1 MKVMKSCDR
10 PLLGQPV
17 PPVLRAA
24 IVVVL
29 ALASARALADLKAAA
44 TAYEAGDFQTAHR
57 EFRSLAE
64 LGDPVAQYN
73 LGILYLRGEGVRK
86 SAATGYAWLKLA
98 ADAKHPAAMSSEAEL
113 RPAYG
118 EDAAGIVADLEA
130 RFGLTHV
137 RESRLP
143 EILPNCEYSERTP
156 ARLVRQTRVAYPA
169 DAQFDGA
176 EGWMTV
182 EFSIAPDGTAR
193 DYTVLSSNA
202 ADLWRGAI
210 EQAMREWRWEP
221 AMRAGAPVWSRTGL
235 TFRFDISDEKNYRI
249 DKWIEGVK
257 TKAEAG
263 DPVQQYLYA
272 IVLTGH
278 PQLKRPWS
286 DGLPW
291 IERAALSGFALAEY
305 HLGVSLLD
313 GRGCTADREKALY
326 WLQRAAA
333 KDVAEAQYLLALE
346 MAEDPAPVRMATT
359 PIDLLRKA
367 SATHRPAKL
376 ALARALA
383 TGPEVTTA
391 NMAEAVSLSA
401 EALKRSPRDPAALE
415 AHAAALA
422 TAGRFDEAIKHQQ
435 SALRAAE
442 SRGWALEPMQRR
454 LTAYQRREPWRGP
467 MD

>member
-1 MKVMKSCDR
+1 MIPSNR
-10 PLLGQPV
+10 PRLAKPSLTALHAAVTAALVLL
-17 PPVLRAA
+17 
-24 IVVVL
+24 
-29 ALASARALADLKAAA
+29 SAPAPADLNTAAS
-44 TAYEAGDFQTAHR
+44 AYEAGDFQTAQR

-98 ADAKHPAAMSSEAEL
+98 ADAKNPAAMRSEAEL
-113 RPAYG
+113 RPLYA
-118 EDAAGIVADLEA
+118 EDAAAIVADLEA
-130 RFGLTHV
+130 RFGLAHV

-156 ARLVRQTRVAYPA
+156 ARLISRSRVGYPS
-169 DAQFDGA
+169 DASYRGL

-202 ADLWRGAI
+202 PDIWRASI
-210 EQAMREWRWEP
+210 EEVMREWRWEP
-221 AMRAGAPVWSRTGL
+221 AMRAGVPVWSRSGIH
-235 TFRFDISDEKNYRI
+235 FRFGIDEKNHLL
-249 DKWIEGVK
+249 DSWVAGVK
-257 TKAEAG
+257 AKADAG
-263 DPVQQYLYA
+263 DPMQQYLYA
-272 IVLTGH
+272 VVLNGH

-286 DGLPW
+286 DALPW
-291 IERAALSGFALAEY
+291 IEKAALSGFALAEY
-305 HLGVSLLD
+305 HLGMSLLD
-313 GRGCTADREKALY
+313 GRGCTADRDKALY

-333 KDVAEAQYLLALE
+333 KDVAEAQYILALE
-346 MAEDPAPVRMATT
+346 MTEDPAPIRISTT

-367 SATHRPAKL
+367 SGTHRPASL

-383 TGPEVTTA
+383 TGPQATA
-391 NMAEAVSLSA
+391 ASTAEAVSLSA
-401 EALKRSPRDPAALE
+401 AALKSDPRNPSAME

-422 TAGRFDEAIKHQQ
+422 AAGRFDAAVEHQKRAVKFAEA
-435 SALRAAE
+435 
-442 SRGWALEPMQRR
+442 RGWDLQPLQRR
-454 LTAYQRREPWRGP
+454 LATYQRGEPWRGP

>member
-1 MKVMKSCDR
+1 MMSSNCPPRLSKP
-10 PLLGQPV
+10 PLTA
-17 PPVLRAA
+17 LRAA
-24 IVVVL
+24 VTAALV
-29 ALASARALADLKAAA
+29 LASAPAPADLKAAA
-44 TAYEAGDFQTAHR
+44 TAYEAGDFQTAQR

-64 LGDPVAQYN
+64 LGDLVAQYN
-73 LGILYLRGEGVRK
+73 LGILYLRGEGVPK

-98 ADAKHPAAMSSEAEL
+98 ADAKHPAAMQSEAEL
-113 RPAYG
+113 RPIYG

-156 ARLVRQTRVAYPA
+156 ARLISRTGVSYPINA
-169 DAQFDGA
+169 LFDGA
-176 EGWMTV
+176 EGWMMV

-202 ADLWRGAI
+202 PDIWKGSI
-210 EQAMREWRWEP
+210 EAVMRKWRWEP
-221 AMRAGAPVWSRTGL
+221 AMRAGVPVWSRSGVS
-235 TFRFDISDEKNYRI
+235 FRFDIEDATNDRI
-249 DKWIEGVK
+249 NKFIAGVK
-257 TKAEAG
+257 KKAEAG

-272 IVLTGH
+272 VVLTGH

-291 IERAALSGFALAEY
+291 IEKSALSGFALAEY
-305 HLGVSLLD
+305 HLGMSLLD
-313 GRGCTADREKALY
+313 GRGCTADRDKALY

-333 KDVAEAQYLLALE
+333 KGVAEAQYILALE
-346 MAEDPAPVRMATT
+346 MTEDPAPIRMSTT

-367 SATHRPAKL
+367 SGTHRPASL

-383 TGPEVTTA
+383 TGPQATAADTT
-391 NMAEAVSLSA
+391 EAVSLSA
-401 EALKRSPRDPAALE
+401 AALKSDPRNPSAME

-422 TAGRFDEAIKHQQ
+422 AAGRFDAAIEHQTRAVKLAEA
-435 SALRAAE
+435 
-442 SRGWALEPMQRR
+442 RGWDLQPLQQR
-454 LTAYQRREPWRGP
+454 LATYQRGEPWRGP

>member
-1 MKVMKSCDR
+1 MSSNR
-10 PLLGQPV
+10 PRLAKPSLTALHAAV
-17 PPVLRAA
+17 IAALVLVSAPA
-24 IVVVL
+24 PADL
-29 ALASARALADLKAAA
+29 NTAASAYD
-44 TAYEAGDFQTAHR
+44 AGDFQTAHR

-64 LGDPVAQYN
+64 LGDPIAQYN

-98 ADAKHPAAMSSEAEL
+98 ADAKHPAAMRSEAEL
-113 RPAYG
+113 RPIYG
-118 EDAAGIVADLEA
+118 EDAAAIVADLEA
-130 RFGLTHV
+130 RFGLAHV

-156 ARLVRQTRVAYPA
+156 ARLISRTRVGYPG
-169 DAQFDGA
+169 DASYRGA

-202 ADLWRGAI
+202 PDIWRASI
-210 EQAMREWRWEP
+210 EEAMREWRWAP
-221 AMRAGAPVWSRTGL
+221 AMRAGVPVWSRSGVH
-235 TFRFDISDEKNYRI
+235 FRFDFEGANLRLDP
-249 DKWIEGVK
+249 WIEGIK
-257 TKAEAG
+257 AKAEAG
-263 DPVQQYLYA
+263 DPLQQYLYA

-278 PQLKRPWS
+278 PQLRKPWS

-291 IERAALSGFALAEY
+291 IEKSALSGFALAEY
-305 HLGVSLLD
+305 HLGMSLLD
-313 GRGCTADREKALY
+313 GRGCTADRDKALY

-333 KDVAEAQYLLALE
+333 KGVAEAQYILALE
-346 MAEDPAPVRMATT
+346 MTEDPAPIRMSTT

-367 SATHRPAKL
+367 SGAHRPASL

-383 TGPEVTTA
+383 TGPQATA
-391 NMAEAVSLSA
+391 ASTAEAVSLSA
-401 EALKRSPRDPAALE
+401 AALKSDPRDPSAME

-422 TAGRFDEAIKHQQ
+422 AAGRFDAAVEHQKRAVKFAEA
-435 SALRAAE
+435 
-442 SRGWALEPMQRR
+442 RGWDLRPLQQR
-454 LTAYQRREPWRGP
+454 LAAYQRREPWRGP

>member
-1 MKVMKSCDR
+1 MMSSNCSPRLSKP
-10 PLLGQPV
+10 PLTA
-17 PPVLRAA
+17 LRAA
-24 IVVVL
+24 VTAALV
-29 ALASARALADLKAAA
+29 LASAPAPADLNAAA
-44 TAYEAGDFQTAHR
+44 TAYEAGDFQTAQR

-98 ADAKHPAAMSSEAEL
+98 AGAKHPPAMRSEAEL
-113 RPAYG
+113 RPIYG
-118 EDAAGIVADLEA
+118 EDAAAIVADLEA

-156 ARLVRQTRVAYPA
+156 ARLISRTRVGYSS
-169 DAQFDGA
+169 DASYRGA

-202 ADLWRGAI
+202 PDIWRSSI
-210 EQAMREWRWEP
+210 EEAMREWRWEP
-221 AMRAGAPVWSRTGL
+221 AMRAGVPVWSRSGVH
-235 TFRFDISDEKNYRI
+235 FKFDFEGKNLQL
-249 DKWIEGVK
+249 DPWIEGVK
-257 TKAEAG
+257 AKAEAG
-263 DPVQQYLYA
+263 DPMQQYLYA

-278 PQLKRPWS
+278 PQLRKPWS

-291 IERAALSGFALAEY
+291 IEKSALSGFALAEY
-305 HLGVSLLD
+305 HLGMSLLD
-313 GRGCTADREKALY
+313 GRGCTADRDKALY

-333 KDVAEAQYLLALE
+333 KGVAEAQYILALE
-346 MAEDPAPVRMATT
+346 MTEDPAPIRMSTT

-367 SATHRPAKL
+367 SGTHRPASL

-383 TGPEVTTA
+383 TGPQATAADTT
-391 NMAEAVSLSA
+391 EAVSLSA
-401 EALKRSPRDPAALE
+401 AALKSDPRNPSAME

-422 TAGRFDEAIKHQQ
+422 AAGRFDAAVEHQTRAVKLAEA
-435 SALRAAE
+435 
-442 SRGWALEPMQRR
+442 RGWDLQPLQQR
-454 LTAYQRREPWRGP
+454 LATYQRGEPWRGP